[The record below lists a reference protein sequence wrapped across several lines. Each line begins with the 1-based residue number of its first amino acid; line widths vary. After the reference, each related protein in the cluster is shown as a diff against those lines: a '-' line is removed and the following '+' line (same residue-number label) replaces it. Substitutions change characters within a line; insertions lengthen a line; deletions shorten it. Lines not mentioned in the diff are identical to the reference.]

1 MSQRRKGDEMAEI
14 KVRLRVR
21 EAREAK
27 GITQDELSDAIG
39 ISRQSIKKWEHNQTM
54 PKIDVLVRVANYL
67 GCTVESLY
75 DIEAE

>member
-1 MSQRRKGDEMAEI
+1 MAEI

-75 DIEAE
+75 DIESE

>member
-1 MSQRRKGDEMAEI
+1 MAEI

-21 EAREAK
+21 EAREA
-27 GITQDELSDAIG
+27 ELSDAIG

>member
-1 MSQRRKGDEMAEI
+1 MAEI

-67 GCTVESLY
+67 GCSVQSLY
-75 DIEAE
+75 DIEED

>member
-1 MSQRRKGDEMAEI
+1 MAEI

>member
-1 MSQRRKGDEMAEI
+1 MAEI
-14 KVRLRVR
+14 KVKLRVR

-67 GCTVESLY
+67 GCSVQSLY
-75 DIEAE
+75 DIEED

>member
-1 MSQRRKGDEMAEI
+1 MAEI
-14 KVRLRVR
+14 KVKLRVR

-27 GITQDELSDAIG
+27 GITQDELSDVIG

-67 GCTVESLY
+67 GCSVQSLY
-75 DIEAE
+75 DIEED

>member
-1 MSQRRKGDEMAEI
+1 MAEI
-14 KVRLRVR
+14 KVKLRVR
-21 EAREAK
+21 EARETK

-67 GCTVESLY
+67 GCSVQSLY
-75 DIEAE
+75 DIEED

>member
-1 MSQRRKGDEMAEI
+1 MAKI
-14 KVRLRVR
+14 KVKLRVR

-27 GITQDELSDAIG
+27 GITQDELSDVIG

-67 GCTVESLY
+67 GCSVQSLY
-75 DIEAE
+75 DIEED

>member
-1 MSQRRKGDEMAEI
+1 MAEI
-14 KVRLRVR
+14 KVKLRVR

-67 GCTVESLY
+67 GCSVQSLY
-75 DIEAE
+75 DIEEED

>member
-1 MSQRRKGDEMAEI
+1 MAEI

-21 EAREAK
+21 EAREAR